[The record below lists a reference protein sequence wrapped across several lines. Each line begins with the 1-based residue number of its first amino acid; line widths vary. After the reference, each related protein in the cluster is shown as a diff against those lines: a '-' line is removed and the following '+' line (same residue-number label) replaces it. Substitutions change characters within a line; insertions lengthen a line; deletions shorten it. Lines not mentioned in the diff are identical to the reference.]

1 MKIQEYYLLIQ
12 VDAKGDELPMAWGL
26 RRQHCEDEKRRIED
40 SCIMNTGRNYPR
52 QLKVITFTRNE
63 EVE

>member
-12 VDAKGDELPMAWGL
+12 IDAKGDELPMAWGL
-26 RRQHCEDEKRRIED
+26 RKQHCEDEKQRIED
-40 SCIMNTGRNYPR
+40 SCSYPR
-52 QLKVITFTRNE
+52 QLKVVTFTRNE